1 MRQVRVGVI
10 GVGRMGRR
18 HCRVYSG
25 MRGASLVGVCDSDA
39 ERGQETAREFGVR
52 YYAEVDGLL
61 GNVDAVTLAVPTPLH
76 CELTLACL
84 ERGVHVLVE
93 KPIAASVHQADLMAG
108 EAAARG
114 LVLQVGHIERFNPA
128 YIELKNVLSG
138 ARVAAMT
145 FRRLSPFQ
153 GSNTDVDVVLDLMT
167 HDIDLLL
174 DLVGREPQGVDAY
187 GMADVSGRA
196 DHAVALFDYACHPV
210 VTVMA
215 SRITEQKIRS
225 IEVTAYDAYVECDL
239 LNKVIEIHRC
249 SSGEYLSHSG
259 HGVKYRQEG
268 VVERVSVPAVE
279 PLYLE
284 LESSV
289 RSVAGGLGH
298 TCRRSRA
305 WPPCAWPWTS

>member
-1 MRQVRVGVI
+1 M
-10 GVGRMGRR
+10 
-18 HCRVYSG
+18 S
-25 MRGASLVGVCDSDA
+25 
-39 ERGQETAREFGVR
+39 
-52 YYAEVDGLL
+52 
-61 GNVDAVTLAVPTPLH
+61 
-76 CELTLACL
+76 
-84 ERGVHVLVE
+84 
-93 KPIAASVHQADLMAG
+93 G

-268 VVERVSVPAVE
+268 VVERVSAPAVE

-284 LESSV
+284 LESFV